1 MVQASLFWREHMSA
15 SSALLRSS
23 SDRWAVT
30 TISSSEVMTFGGA
43 AGAFVDVEEEGEE
56 VESEMV
62 IFSTAD
68 VTLDLSSVNWKEERK
83 AGKRNEG

>member
-30 TISSSEVMTFGGA
+30 TISSSEVMTFGGT

-68 VTLDLSSVNWKEERK
+68 VTLDLSSVNWKEEQR

>member
-1 MVQASLFWREHMSA
+1 M
-15 SSALLRSS
+15 
-23 SDRWAVT
+23 T

-43 AGAFVDVEEEGEE
+43 AGAFVDVEEE

-83 AGKRNEG
+83 AGKLNEG